1 LLAESTRNF
10 AGVFHVT
17 DVVDN
22 GSIVKFNLEVHV
34 QNVTATDVSAATLTL
49 QSSKPGA
56 PVEDPDF
63 TGSFANVKI
72 PAHKTVTLSGVF
84 TVPSSEYEQWQR
96 GGGPKLVVTYL
107 NESQEEV
114 QSTAELRPHH

>member
-1 LLAESTRNF
+1 MKSVKSQYLRSAVCSMTMLLGFCSTLLLAESTRNF

-56 PVEDPDF
+56 PVEDRAAPR
-63 TGSFANVKI
+63 
-72 PAHKTVTLSGVF
+72 SGPG
-84 TVPSSEYEQWQR
+84 VP
-96 GGGPKLVVTYL
+96 
-107 NESQEEV
+107 
-114 QSTAELRPHH
+114 